1 MIKELQ
7 QLSAAIKREYPN
19 VLRQIFQ
26 NALMAS
32 WEDVENIRTDLDTCS
47 LLNNFLLEMLA
58 LSVKVYLTPMSPDF
72 LKSV

>member
-7 QLSAAIKREYPN
+7 QLSAAIKRECPN

-26 NALMAS
+26 NTLMAS
-32 WEDVENIRTDLDTCS
+32 SEDVQNIRTDLDTCS
-47 LLNNFLLEMLA
+47 LLNNFLLKMLA